1 MPQNCNHALGFGWK
15 LDFEEIGWHQYVVFL
30 KFTHEFIRE
39 MPCLLC
45 LSYFPFGIANGSARR
60 ASFKYQI
67 TGFTNVLFYDTNI
80 RGGSPNP
87 AWCRPS
93 DICLHLASSGRK
105 WKKFLNKS
113 SIRFLQIKKVPKPCY
128 RQQKLCITDA
138 CLNFGYFNWI
148 LNFPTFVSVQ
158 LLILSAATKMQTSI
172 VFPT

>member
-1 MPQNCNHALGFGWK
+1 M
-15 LDFEEIGWHQYVVFL
+15 VFL

-39 MPCLLC
+39 MQCLSS
-45 LSYFPFGIANGSARR
+45 LSYFCFRIANGSARR

-67 TGFTNVLFYDTNI
+67 TGFTTVLFYDTNI

-93 DICLHLASSGRK
+93 DICLHLASAGRK

-128 RQQKLCITDA
+128 RQQKLCITNA
-138 CLNFGYFNWI
+138 CLNFGYWQHNIFYLEYKEVPKRTTDANLDLFCNWQWH
-148 LNFPTFVSVQ
+148 F
-158 LLILSAATKMQTSI
+158 
-172 VFPT
+172 